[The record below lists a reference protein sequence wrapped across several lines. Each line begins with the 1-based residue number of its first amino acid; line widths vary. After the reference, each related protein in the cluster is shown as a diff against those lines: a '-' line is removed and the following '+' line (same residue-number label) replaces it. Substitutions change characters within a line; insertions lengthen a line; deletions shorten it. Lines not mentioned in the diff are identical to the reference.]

1 MVSALFLAAALSIQ
15 GWTILSDSEPD
26 ALAVVAAAR
35 LYGINH
41 LQLSHQIIEDLH
53 HYFART
59 LLTARLH
66 KAAAGAYF
74 GYRVYSRGEAFR
86 TPAAMKTL
94 RESMAELPRVAQE
107 IGNDP
112 LKPPVGQW
120 NWAADADAAMRYH
133 CPIE

>member
-1 MVSALFLAAALSIQ
+1 V
-15 GWTILSDSEPD
+15 LSD
-26 ALAVVAAAR
+26 AA
-35 LYGINH
+35 Y
-41 LQLSHQIIEDLH
+41 QDLH

-74 GYRVYSRGEAFR
+74 GYRLYARGEAFR

-94 RESMAELPRVAQE
+94 RESMAELPRVAQD
-107 IGNDP
+107 IHAYP
-112 LKPPVGQW
+112 QKPPAGQW

-133 CPIE
+133 RPIE